1 MSKKDRYAHLGN
13 EPDGDTPAER
23 PAAADSDDR
32 DSDDRDSEI
41 RNTIDDGN
49 ERTTLTVDSDA
60 ASIEELRDAV
70 RTASDDTSPAPLA
83 TGVRSMLATQRLVF
97 NMGITGAVVMEQVA
111 STPFIYKP
119 R

>member
-13 EPDGDTPAER
+13 EPDGDTPAEQ
-23 PAAADSDDR
+23 PADA
-32 DSDDRDSEI
+32 DDRDSEVHI
-41 RNTIDDGN
+41 TIDDGN